1 MEATIL
7 KHNNKKYGG
16 YSKCPTW
23 LKQAYLKA
31 VNYTCQD
38 CNKHESE
45 VGKLEAHR
53 IKRGC
58 EGGLYTC
65 LPLNHPLSNVKILC
79 HNCHDK
85 YNYSKRNNYE
95 NSSKSQVIYK

>member
-23 LKQAYLKA
+23 LKQAYLRA
-31 VNYTCQD
+31 VNHTCQD

-53 IKRGC
+53 IKRG
-58 EGGLYTC
+58 
-65 LPLNHPLSNVKILC
+65 
-79 HNCHDK
+79 
-85 YNYSKRNNYE
+85 
-95 NSSKSQVIYK
+95 QIYLK